1 MNSNLNGEK
10 GAADC
15 GSFFLKQEKN
25 LNSDNAKQID
35 FCIKTE
41 TAKNGKEIL
50 SINGK
55 AVHSRFAPEKEAAA
69 ATAILQNAMENVCEL
84 SVPLN
89 VSISSDKHL

>member
-55 AVHSRFAPEKEAAA
+55 AVHSRFAPDKNL
-69 ATAILQNAMENVCEL
+69 LQNPL
-84 SVPLN
+84 SPF
-89 VSISSDKHL
+89 SDWGPVII